1 MSNKRK
7 EIIKEKYLE
16 GKLVTEIVKELNIS
30 QPTVSKYI
38 KQLKEEGEIPK
49 DLNNKPKSS
58 KTQKRKEIIKEKYL
72 EGELVTKIAK
82 ELNMNQPTVSRY
94 IKKLKEEGEIPKD
107 FNNRQRS
114 SKIQKRKEII
124 KEKYLEGKAI
134 TEIAEEL
141 NISQATVSKDIK
153 KLKEEGEIPK
163 NLNNKPKSSKIQK
176 RKEIIKEK
184 YLEGKSVT
192 EIVKELNISKATVSK
207 DIKKLKEEGEI
218 PKDLNNR
225 QRSSKT
231 QKRKE
236 IIKEK
241 YLEGKSVTE
250 IVKELNISKVTVS
263 KYIKKLKEE
272 GEIPEDLNNKP
283 KSSKTQKRKKIR
295 KEIIKEKYLEGK
307 SVTEIVEE
315 LNISKATVYRHINQL
330 KESGKIQERKERIKE
345 KYLEGKTITKIAE
358 ELNISQSTVSKYI
371 KKLKEEGEIPKDLN
385 DRQKRKEIVKEKY
398 LEGKSIT
405 KIAKELNMNQPT
417 VSRYIKKLKE
427 EGEIPKDFNK
437 QARSRKIQERNEIIK
452 EKYLEGKS
460 TTKIAKELNIS
471 QSTVCQ
477 HINQLKESGEI
488 KERKEIVKEKY
499 LEGKSI
505 TEIVEELNIH
515 KTTVY
520 KYIRQLKESEEIP
533 KDFNNQSRRK
543 RIQERKEKGKLK
555 KNENAR
561 FKRIIEYIKKCNGSE
576 GAQQAI
582 DYAKS
587 YQNSKY
593 LNEEQRGI
601 LKRFIKASEIAQK
614 KAIIK
619 LRKEGRTN
627 EEIYKITRYAE
638 GIIAETVR
646 KYDSEVAMNMEK

>member
-16 GKLVTEIVKELNIS
+16 GKSVTEIVKELNIS
-30 QPTVSKYI
+30 KVTVSKYI
-38 KQLKEEGEIPK
+38 KKLKEEGEIPE

-176 RKEIIKEK
+176 R
-184 YLEGKSVT
+184 
-192 EIVKELNISKATVSK
+192 
-207 DIKKLKEEGEI
+207 
-218 PKDLNNR
+218 R
-225 QRSSKT
+225 
-231 QKRKE
+231 E

-283 KSSKTQKRKKIR
+283 KSSKTQKRK
-295 KEIIKEKYLEGK
+295 EIIKEKYLEG
-307 SVTEIVEE
+307 E
-315 LNISKATVYRHINQL
+315 LV
-330 KESGKIQERKERIKE
+330 
-345 KYLEGKTITKIAE
+345 
-358 ELNISQSTVSKYI
+358 
-371 KKLKEEGEIPKDLN
+371 
-385 DRQKRKEIVKEKY
+385 
-398 LEGKSIT
+398 T